1 MKPSK
6 ALTINKHE
14 AQLRVYWGFGILN
27 KEQGTRNQEQGTR
40 NKE

>member
-14 AQLRVYWGFGILN
+14 AQLRVYWGQIVAAQAKRLAAV
-27 KEQGTRNQEQGTR
+27 
-40 NKE
+40 

>member
-14 AQLRVYWGFGILN
+14 AQLRVYGDAGIGLYNYSNQPQLN
-27 KEQGTRNQEQGTR
+27 P
-40 NKE
+40 NKK

>member
-14 AQLRVYWGFGILN
+14 AQLRVYGDIILEPN
-27 KEQGTRNQEQGTR
+27 LRTTNHTFFIKR
-40 NKE
+40 